1 MIYALIF
8 AVICLFLTVFA
19 VIAYTWTL
27 KQGFDLRENAIRA
40 ENEKNNVKLT
50 DTLTQFEAIRN
61 RVVQL
66 AERPEAPAIEQY
78 KRVLGELEDFG
89 HTIRTLEH
97 RMDETLESVRR
108 TQNKI
113 ASRSTREAKLKF
125 DAQIE
130 ADYGPASLTQPEA
143 ANVLP
148 RRQFGR
154 VG

>member
-40 ENEKNNVKLT
+40 ENERNTVKLT

-61 RVVQL
+61 RITQL
-66 AERPEAPAIEQY
+66 SERPEAPAIEQY
-78 KRVLGELEDFG
+78 KKVLGELEDFG
-89 HTIRTLEH
+89 HTIRTLEN

-113 ASRSTREAKLKF
+113 ASRSTRDAKFKN

-130 ADYGPASLTQPEA
+130 AEFSPASLTQPELL
-143 ANVLP
+143 NVIP

-154 VG
+154 IG